1 MPHPNPKFQTRRE
14 FLGAAAAALFAGIAV
29 QIYGCADSNPSG
41 MGPGDISGSVS
52 ENHGHRAVI
61 TRAQLDAGL
70 GATLNIQG
78 DASHTHTVEITGM
91 DMAAIQ
97 AGTRVSKTSSAGD
110 GHTHLVTFN

>member
-1 MPHPNPKFQTRRE
+1 MIRPSSKPFNRRE

-41 MGPGDISGSVS
+41 MGPGDLSGDVS

-61 TRAQLDAGL
+61 TKAQLDAGL

-78 DASHTHTVEITGM
+78 DAPHTHTVEITGTE
-91 DMAAIQ
+91 MAAIQ
-97 AGTRVSKTSSAGD
+97 AGMRVAKTSSAGD